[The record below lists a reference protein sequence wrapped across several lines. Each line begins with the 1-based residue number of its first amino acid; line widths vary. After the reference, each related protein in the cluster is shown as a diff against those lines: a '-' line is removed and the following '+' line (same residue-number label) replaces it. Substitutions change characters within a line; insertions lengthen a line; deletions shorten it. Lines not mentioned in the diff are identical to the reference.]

1 MQKEIKS
8 FECLESELLEKLI
21 LRGYTST
28 TITGYRYL
36 CNSVISWFK
45 ENGFSQYTE
54 QGANQFLQEYVDN
67 HGKNEYYRNL
77 RTVVFR
83 LNDVACD
90 TWKEVHSDKG
100 KHFDISEEY
109 NILCNC
115 YCNFA
120 KESGL
125 ASGSI
130 RNKRYA
136 VSWFLSELEAI
147 GCCSIRQLVPS
158 NVSTACLR
166 ITDHNMWTEIRG
178 FLKYLFSSGSTDL
191 DYSTLVPHF
200 RKPYVIPSVYSL
212 EEIKM
217 IESVVDT
224 TTALGKRDYAMILFA
239 SRMGLRSGDIVKLN
253 LKDVNCNQCEI
264 NIIQEKTGNLLHLPI
279 LQEVR
284 LAVNDYLSV
293 RPNVKCD
300 KLFLNLKAPY
310 LAVTTSTLR
319 NALRKYIS
327 TAGII
332 PKHRKCGPHALRSS
346 MASSMV
352 NAKISYEVVRKV
364 LGHSSKNAIKHYA
377 RIDIENLRRYSLQP
391 PPPTGEFRKFLY
403 GGGVREDA
411 R

>member
-1 MQKEIKS
+1 
-8 FECLESELLEKLI
+8 
-21 LRGYTST
+21 
-28 TITGYRYL
+28 
-36 CNSVISWFK
+36 
-45 ENGFSQYTE
+45 
-54 QGANQFLQEYVDN
+54 
-67 HGKNEYYRNL
+67 
-77 RTVVFR
+77 
-83 LNDVACD
+83 
-90 TWKEVHSDKG
+90 
-100 KHFDISEEY
+100 
-109 NILCNC
+109 
-115 YCNFA
+115 
-120 KESGL
+120 
-125 ASGSI
+125 
-130 RNKRYA
+130 
-136 VSWFLSELEAI
+136 
-147 GCCSIRQLVPS
+147 
-158 NVSTACLR
+158 
-166 ITDHNMWTEIRG
+166 
-178 FLKYLFSSGSTDL
+178 
-191 DYSTLVPHF
+191 
-200 RKPYVIPSVYSL
+200 
-212 EEIKM
+212 M

-264 NIIQEKTGNLLHLPI
+264 NIIQEKTGNLLHLLI

-300 KLFLNLKAPY
+300 RLFLNLKAPY

-327 TAGII
+327 MAGII

-364 LGHSSKNAIKHYA
+364 LGHSSKNTIKHYA